1 MRNDAFRR
9 RDGDVPD
16 IDDGAIECLGAIELN
31 SFAASPTSIRPFH
44 GPATLDWSATVPV
57 GCRVGFRLN
66 GSPVARS
73 GSLEV
78 FPAVDTAYALIAT
91 AGGASRVLG
100 RITIDVDTSACT
112 SGELAEFLLRGQIE
126 DSLESFA
133 SDDERVYDPSLDSF
147 EIRSTG
153 LSVSLH
159 MKLEIDNFTDPRVDA
174 DFVIG
179 LTVDDGV
186 VHPYYRSF
194 TTDVDWPWYITTLS
208 LGITKIVEEFLDGPV
223 QDELKP
229 AILKKIQGTI
239 DGLVA
244 LLPDDM
250 KIHSIRL
257 AEDAVVIT
265 ACPEGDLVPSRVLAV
280 PVGIRAAI
288 R

>member
-1 MRNDAFRR
+1 MRNDALRR

-31 SFAASPTSIRPFH
+31 SFTARPSTVRPFQ
-44 GPATLDWSATVPV
+44 GPATLNWSASVPV
-57 GCRVGFRLN
+57 GCSVGFRLN

-78 FPAVDTAYALIAT
+78 FPAVDTSYALIAT
-91 AGGASRVLG
+91 AGGASRVLS
-100 RITIDVDTSACT
+100 RVTIDVDTSACT
-112 SGELAEFLLRGQIE
+112 SGELAEFILRGRVE
-126 DSLESFA
+126 DSLTSFESQ
-133 SDDERVYDPSLDSF
+133 DERVYDPSLDSF

-179 LTVDDGV
+179 LTADDGA

-194 TTDVDWPWYITTLS
+194 TTDVDWPWYITTLT
-208 LGITKIVEEFLDGPV
+208 LGVTKIVEEFLDGPV
-223 QDELKP
+223 QDDLKP

-239 DGLVA
+239 DDLVA
-244 LLPDDM
+244 LLPDGM

-257 AEDAVVIT
+257 TEDAIVIT
-265 ACPEGDLVPSRVLAV
+265 ACPKGDLIPSRVLAV
-280 PVGIRAAI
+280 PVGVRAAI
-288 R
+288 L